1 MVVVVSACD
10 IAVVGIK
17 LVGGS
22 VLFGARSLLLFE
34 GGIFLIVGERVGK
47 FVGDKVG
54 CGVKSIL
61 MMLL

>member
-1 MVVVVSACD
+1 MVVVSACD
-10 IAVVGIK
+10 IAVVGMK
-17 LVGGS
+17 LTCWL
-22 VLFGARSLLLFE
+22 LFDDWALLLFG

-61 MMLL
+61 MMLW